1 MSGAMKKDFRRDI
14 QLVFQDAISAANP
27 AKRCATFLPNRCAIC
42 SA

>member
-27 AKRCATFLPNRCAIC
+27 RKTVREISLNRCAIC
-42 SA
+42 SP